1 MTKKAQTYVVGNFKG
16 GVGKSTTVQMLSF
29 ESAYHKKRKTL
40 VIDLDPQGN
49 TSTTLALTAENF
61 GNADL
66 PTEPDGFDNTIWE
79 AVQNENIMDSIYNI
93 LPNLDLI
100 PANISFSD
108 FPDYMIEKFPGNK
121 LLQFQYIEKLFEP
134 LKEIYDV
141 IYIDVPPTISTY
153 SNAAM
158 YVAEYVI
165 VILQTQVKSL
175 KGAQNYIDYM
185 NFFIEQ
191 YGTDLEVVGI
201 IPFMMQKRDSVD
213 QEIYEAAR
221 EIYGDHLLQTVV
233 LNQSRLKRYDGSGIT
248 FEINKNGKTEQWDR
262 RAHEVFIKVL
272 EEIDEHRIL
281 LTGEE

>member
-1 MTKKAQTYVVGNFKG
+1 MVEKQAQTYVVGNFKG

-29 ESAYHKKRKTL
+29 ESAFRKNRKTL

-49 TSTTLALTAENF
+49 TSDVLSLTAENF
-61 GNADL
+61 GNSEL
-66 PTEPDGFDNTIWE
+66 PDEFDSTIWE
-79 AVQNENIMDSIYNI
+79 AVRTGDISNSIYNI
-93 LPNLDLI
+93 MPNLDLI

-108 FPDYMIEKFPGNK
+108 FPDYMISMFPNDK
-121 LLQFQYIEKLFEP
+121 LSQFQYMDKLISP
-134 LKEIYDV
+134 LKSVYDV

-191 YGTDLEVVGI
+191 YQTELEVVGI

-213 QEIYEAAR
+213 QEIYETAKG
-221 EIYGDHLLQTVV
+221 IYGDHLLNTVV

-248 FEINKNGKTEQWDR
+248 YDINKNGKVEQWDN
-262 RAHEVFIKVL
+262 RAHEVFVHIL
-272 EEIDEHRIL
+272 DEIDEHRYL
-281 LTGEE
+281 LSGE

>member
-1 MTKKAQTYVVGNFKG
+1 MVNRKAETYVVGNFKG

-29 ESAYHKKRKTL
+29 ESAMVKKRKTL

-49 TSTTLALTAENF
+49 TSDVLSLTAENF
-61 GNADL
+61 GNENL
-66 PTEPDGFDNTIWE
+66 PEEFDNTIWE
-79 AVQNENIMDSIYNI
+79 AVQTGDTSQSIYSI
-93 LPNLDLI
+93 MPNLDLI

-108 FPDYMIEKFPGNK
+108 FPDYMIETYPGDK
-121 LLQFQYIEKLFEP
+121 LSQFKYVEKLFEP
-134 LKEIYDV
+134 LKAQYDV

-185 NFFIEQ
+185 NFFVEQ
-191 YGTDLEVVGI
+191 YETDLEVVGI
-201 IPFMMQKRDSVD
+201 VPFMMQKRDSVD
-213 QEIYEAAR
+213 QEIYHAAK
-221 EIYGDHLLQTVV
+221 EIYGDHLLNTVV

-248 FEINKNGKTEQWDR
+248 YEINKNGKVEQWDK
-262 RAHEVFIKVL
+262 RAHEVFVHIL
-272 EEIDEHRIL
+272 DEIDEHKVL
-281 LTGEE
+281 LAQDEE

>member
-1 MTKKAQTYVVGNFKG
+1 MSAKRAETYVVGNFKG

-29 ESAYHKKRKTL
+29 ESAFVKNRKTL

-49 TSTTLALTAENF
+49 TSDVLSLTAENF
-61 GNADL
+61 GNDQL
-66 PTEPDGFDNTIWE
+66 PDEFDSTIWE
-79 AVQNENIMDSIYNI
+79 AVQSGDVNSSIYTI
-93 LPNLDLI
+93 IPNLDLI

-108 FPDYMIEKFPGNK
+108 FPDYMIEKFPGDK
-121 LLQFQYIEKLFEP
+121 LSQFQYMEKLIEP
-134 LKEIYDV
+134 LKAEYDV

-191 YGTDLEVVGI
+191 YDSALEVVGI
-201 IPFMMQKRDSVD
+201 VPFMMQKRDSVD
-213 QEIYEAAR
+213 QEIYEAAK
-221 EIYGDHLLQTVV
+221 ELYGGHLLQTVV

-248 FEINKNGKTEQWDR
+248 YEINKNGKVEQWDK
-262 RAHEVFIKVL
+262 RAHNVFITIL
-272 EEIDEHRIL
+272 DEIDEHKVL
-281 LTGEE
+281 LASSDE

>member
-1 MTKKAQTYVVGNFKG
+1 MPKKAETYVVGNFKG

-29 ESAYHKKRKTL
+29 ESAFRKNRKTL

-49 TSTTLALTAENF
+49 TSDVLSLTAENF
-61 GNADL
+61 GNDTL
-66 PTEPDGFDNTIWE
+66 PDDFNKTIWE
-79 AVQNENIMDSIYNI
+79 AVRSGDIQSSIYQI
-93 LPNLDLI
+93 MPNLDLI

-108 FPDYMIEKFPGNK
+108 FPDYMIEKYPGDK
-121 LLQFQYIEKLFEP
+121 LSQFKYMEELIEP
-134 LKEIYDV
+134 LKSIYDV

-191 YGTDLEVVGI
+191 YETDLEVVGI
-201 IPFMMQKRDSVD
+201 VPFMMQKRDSVD
-213 QEIYEAAR
+213 QEIYTAAR
-221 EIYGDHLLQTVV
+221 EIYGAHLLDTVV

-248 FEINKNGKTEQWDR
+248 YEINKNGKVEQWDK
-262 RAHEVFIKVL
+262 RAHEVFVNIL
-272 EEIDEHRIL
+272 DEIDEHRLIL
-281 LTGEE
+281 SGEE

>member
-1 MTKKAQTYVVGNFKG
+1 MANKKAETYVVGNFKG

-29 ESAYHKKRKTL
+29 ESAYQTERKTL

-49 TSTTLALTAENF
+49 TSDVLKLTAENF
-61 GNADL
+61 GTHDL
-66 PTEPDGFDNTIWE
+66 PDEFDNTIWE
-79 AVQNENIMDSIYNI
+79 AVRGGDINDSIYNI
-93 LPNLDLI
+93 IPNLDLI

-108 FPDYMIEKFPGNK
+108 FPDYMIEKYPSDK
-121 LLQFQYIEKLFEP
+121 LAQFQYMEKLFAP
-134 LKEIYDV
+134 LKDIYDV

-191 YGTDLEVVGI
+191 YDTSLEVVGI
-201 IPFMMQKRDSVD
+201 VPFMMQKRDSVD
-213 QEIYEAAR
+213 QEIYHAAR
-221 EIYGDHLLQTVV
+221 DLYGNHLLDTVV

-248 FEINKNGKTEQWDR
+248 YEINKNGKVEQWDR
-262 RAHEVFIKVL
+262 RAHEVFLSIL
-272 EEIDEHRIL
+272 DEIDQHRRL
-281 LTGEE
+281 LSGEE

>member
-1 MTKKAQTYVVGNFKG
+1 MPNKKAETYVVGNFKG

-29 ESAYHKKRKTL
+29 ESAYQKNRKTL

-49 TSTTLALTAENF
+49 TSDVLSLTAENF
-61 GNADL
+61 GNDDV
-66 PTEPDGFDNTIWE
+66 PEEFDQTIWE
-79 AVQNENIMDSIYNI
+79 AVRGGKITDSIYNI
-93 LPNLDLI
+93 MPNLDLI

-108 FPDYMIEKFPGNK
+108 FPDHMIAKYPQDKLAQFKYM
-121 LLQFQYIEKLFEP
+121 EKLFEP
-134 LKEIYDV
+134 LKTMYDV

-191 YGTDLEVVGI
+191 YNTSLEVVGI
-201 IPFMMQKRDSVD
+201 VPFMMQKRDSVD
-213 QEIYEAAR
+213 QEIYHAAK
-221 EIYGDHLLQTVV
+221 EIYGGHLLETVV

-248 FEINKNGKTEQWDR
+248 YEINKNGKVEQWDR
-262 RAHEVFIKVL
+262 RAHQVFLNVL
-272 EEIDEHRIL
+272 DEIDEHRRL

>member
-1 MTKKAQTYVVGNFKG
+1 MANKKAETYVVGNFKG

-29 ESAYHKKRKTL
+29 ESAFRKHRKTL

-49 TSTTLALTAENF
+49 TSDVLSLTAENF
-61 GNADL
+61 GNMDL
-66 PTEPDGFDNTIWE
+66 PDEFDSTIWE
-79 AVQNENIMDSIYNI
+79 AVRTGDIAGSIYNI

-108 FPDYMIEKFPGNK
+108 FPDYMIEKYPSDK
-121 LLQFQYIEKLFEP
+121 LSQFQYMERLIEP
-134 LKEIYDV
+134 LKQIYDV

-185 NFFIEQ
+185 NFFVEQ
-191 YGTDLEVVGI
+191 YDTDLEVVGI
-201 IPFMMQKRDSVD
+201 VPFMMQKRDSVD
-213 QEIYEAAR
+213 QEIYETAKD
-221 EIYGDHLLQTVV
+221 IYGDHLLKTVV

-248 FEINKNGKTEQWDR
+248 YDINKNGKVEQWDN
-262 RAHEVFIKVL
+262 RAHEVFMQIL
-272 EEIDEHRIL
+272 DEIDEHRIL
-281 LTGEE
+281 LSEVE